1 MDEVKELKQN
11 DVVKETAQ
19 NLETETQNKQCEQ
32 ENENKQDENI
42 SKQSNKELNES
53 FNGSEK
59 YEENKEVN
67 SDASAEKKEEPK
79 IQVGFSSN
87 FDLSKLDKKS
97 REILDDTDETDY
109 TFKLNQFEGPLDLL
123 VHLIKITK
131 IDIRD
136 IFISDITEQYMK
148 MMEDIHSVDVEKAS
162 EFISM
167 AATLLEIKSK
177 HLLPTDPV
185 EDEQDTTE
193 EDFYRMV
200 EEYKLIK
207 DEMEKLAETENV
219 NRFYKAPDSTVGEFR
234 YELPENL
241 SVDALIKSFSNLMQ
255 KMAIKA
261 EVVQEKKIQKD
272 KFTVAQKIAQ
282 IKDTLLEKKEFMFS
296 SLFEETYTRSE
307 VINTFLA
314 LLELLKRQYIMVRQN
329 ALFEDIDII
338 RNDDIQERL
347 TDENYSEYEEENNG
361 EDNG

>member
-1 MDEVKELKQN
+1 MSEITNDLESNEVSQTLNEKNIEENSNLKQN
-11 DVVKETAQ
+11 EENVQDVLKQDDENQSEKTNNESEKTEQV
-19 NLETETQNKQCEQ
+19 ETQK
-32 ENENKQDENI
+32 
-42 SKQSNKELNES
+42 
-53 FNGSEK
+53 SET
-59 YEENKEVN
+59 
-67 SDASAEKKEEPK
+67 KEEPK
-79 IQVGFSSN
+79 IQVGFSAN
-87 FDLSKLDKKS
+87 FDLAKLDKKS
-97 REILDDTDETDY
+97 REILEDTDESDY
-109 TFKLNQFEGPLDLL
+109 TFKLDQFEGPLDLL

-136 IFISDITEQYMK
+136 IFISNITEQYMK
-148 MMEDIHSVDVEKAS
+148 IMEDIDTIDVEKAS

-185 EDEQDTTE
+185 DDEPDTTE

-207 DEMEKLAETENV
+207 DEMVKLAETENV
-219 NRFYKAPDSTVGEFR
+219 DRFYKAPDSTVGEFR
-234 YELPENL
+234 YELPESL

-282 IKDTLLEKKEFMFS
+282 IKDTLLEKNEFMFS
-296 SLFEETYTRSE
+296 DLFEDIYSRSE

-329 ALFEDIDII
+329 ELFDDINII
-338 RNDDIQERL
+338 RNDDVQERL
-347 TDENYSEYEEENNG
+347 TDENYSEYEENNG

>member
-1 MDEVKELKQN
+1 MDEIKKVQDEVIKENAENVEVEVQN
-11 DVVKETAQ
+11 EQNENTERNQSEQSNSLENPKE
-19 NLETETQNKQCEQ
+19 NNSVNESGSEQNK
-32 ENENKQDENI
+32 
-42 SKQSNKELNES
+42 
-53 FNGSEK
+53 
-59 YEENKEVN
+59 
-67 SDASAEKKEEPK
+67 DASTEKKEEQK

-97 REILDDTDETDY
+97 REILEDTDETDY

-338 RNDDIQERL
+338 RNDDVQERL
-347 TDENYSEYEEENNG
+347 TDENYSEYEEEDNG